1 MQVFATDGK
10 QGKLSHEFF
19 VFRAAMLGVNKVEP
33 LDIRRILDDSAQFAL
48 VRRRFLIA
56 HIHPNIILAQL
67 FVYDTP
73 YSSPPLLLSQ
83 RTMCGWCFFSV
94 PITNGRVTVLS
105 PALNPYIREGLL
117 FPADELRYYN
127 GMLPD
132 GEPDRIMAVVDTA

>member
-33 LDIRRILDDSAQFAL
+33 LDIRRMLDDSAQFAL

-73 YSSPPLLLSQ
+73 ILIA
-83 RTMCGWCFFSV
+83 TI
-94 PITNGRVTVLS
+94 ITLPTDHVRVVL
-105 PALNPYIREGLL
+105 
-117 FPADELRYYN
+117 F
-127 GMLPD
+127 
-132 GEPDRIMAVVDTA
+132 